1 MIILVQKK
9 IKNIK
14 FPKIIKENDYIYI
27 YGIKSIQTN
36 VVNINKFILQCF
48 KYDTNF
54 NFVKEIPIEYEF
66 EKSTL
71 IWNINKVNNDYEFLI
86 EQKSI
91 NINNHSSEYYKY
103 IIDSN
108 IEKFIVKDIIKIE
121 LDHLISNIYDNIIM
135 ASKIEKDEERPEYY
149 WGKYLFAF
157 YKDNKILP
165 KFDNIVNYKDK
176 GHLIHYLKK

>member
-54 NFVKEIPIEYEF
+54 NFVKEIPIEYKF
-66 EKSTL
+66 EK
-71 IWNINKVNNDYEFLI
+71 V
-86 EQKSI
+86 
-91 NINNHSSEYYKY
+91 H
-103 IIDSN
+103 
-108 IEKFIVKDIIKIE
+108 
-121 LDHLISNIYDNIIM
+121 
-135 ASKIEKDEERPEYY
+135 
-149 WGKYLFAF
+149 
-157 YKDNKILP
+157 
-165 KFDNIVNYKDK
+165 
-176 GHLIHYLKK
+176 